1 MAFVQLFLGC
11 IELKHSVIIIGLI
24 DMIMSILC
32 GCFLPWIRRK
42 AEWDYFV
49 ATPYTEAGSTGWV
62 EPEHYYHS
70 RFGYTMWVFLVLV
83 LILHVGACLLII
95 VSSFSEAKW
104 MVAPYLSTAI
114 VRFVLLFLILLWMVA
129 KSHDSKTCYWLLGF
143 SLFPA
148 TYFYLTVVS
157 WYVAND
163 T

>member
-24 DMIMSILC
+24 DMILSLFC
-32 GCFLPWIRRK
+32 GSVFPWIRRK

-49 ATPYTEAGSTGWV
+49 ATPYTDSDTGSIITPD
-62 EPEHYYHS
+62 EYYHS
-70 RFGYTMWVFLVLV
+70 RFGYIMWIFLVLV
-83 LILHVGACLLII
+83 LILHVGACLLLI

-129 KSHDSKTCYWLLGF
+129 KSHDSKICYWLLGF